1 MKNTLYY
8 GDNLDILRKY
18 IPDESVDLIYL
29 DPPFNSKI
37 NYNILFR
44 EPSGNASEAQI
55 TAFEDT
61 WHWTEEAART
71 YTEIMN
77 VAPAKVA
84 EAMSAFK
91 QIVGLNDMMAY
102 LTMMCARLL
111 ELRRVL
117 KSSGSIYLHCD
128 PTASHYL
135 KILLDT
141 VFGPQN
147 FRNEIIWKRTSAHS
161 GSKRWGPVHDVLL
174 FYGKSENIKWH
185 RTFQKYTSEYVDTFY
200 RLKDEQGRYQLGD
213 LTGAGKR
220 SGDSG
225 RPWRGID
232 PTDTGR
238 HWAVP
243 NKILQE
249 IYGEEIL
256 SKSVQEKLNVLD
268 EQGLIC
274 WPKRGKIPRFKRYFK
289 AEAGVPI
296 VDVITDINPI
306 SAHTA
311 ERLGYPTQKPE
322 SLIERILQ
330 ASSSEGDIVLDPF
343 CGCGTTISVAQR
355 LNRKWMGI
363 DVTHLAINLIKW
375 RLKNMFALEPKSDYL
390 VVGEPE
396 DFAGAR
402 ELFSQNRYQFQ
413 WWATSLINARPYGDK
428 KKGADT
434 GIDGY
439 LFFSDEEGEFK
450 KAIVQVKG
458 GKVDVKD
465 IRDLGHVVDRE
476 KAHIG
481 IFLTLESPTKPMQKE
496 ALQKGFYHSDF
507 FGNDY
512 PRIQILTVEDLFA
525 GKKPNVPNLPSTTAF
540 IKKAPVVS
548 LSETGELDLH

>member
-29 DPPFNSKI
+29 DPPFNSKAT
-37 NYNILFR
+37 YNILFK
-44 EPSGNASEAQI
+44 EPSGKASEAQI
-55 TAFEDT
+55 TAFDDT
-61 WHWTEEAART
+61 WHWTEDTART

-77 VAPAKVA
+77 TAPAKVA
-84 EAMSAFK
+84 ETMSAFK

-102 LTMMCARLL
+102 LTMMCVRLL
-111 ELRRVL
+111 ELKRVL
-117 KSSGSIYLHCD
+117 KPTGSIYLHCD
-128 PTASHYL
+128 PTVSHYL
-135 KILLDT
+135 KIMLD
-141 VFGPQN
+141 VILGGKN
-147 FRNEIIWKRTSAHS
+147 FRNEIIWLRTPSKSLMTKRL
-161 GSKRWGPVHDVLL
+161 PQNHDVILSYQKGEQAIWKVEETFKAYKL
-174 FYGKSENIKWH
+174 HDLDEKTDKKYCH
-185 RTFQKYTSEYVDTFY
+185 RDPDG
-200 RLKDEQGRYQLGD
+200 RRYQLD
-213 LTGAGKR
+213 NLINPNPDRPNLTYEFLGVTRVWRWTKERMQEAYEAGLVVQPSPGA
-220 SGDSG
+220 
-225 RPWRGID
+225 
-232 PTDTGR
+232 
-238 HWAVP
+238 V
-243 NKILQE
+243 
-249 IYGEEIL
+249 
-256 SKSVQEKLNVLD
+256 
-268 EQGLIC
+268 
-274 WPKRGKIPRFKRYFK
+274 PRFKRYLDEQRGK
-289 AEAGVPI
+289 PLG
-296 VDVITDINPI
+296 DVWTDIPPI
-306 SAHTA
+306 NSQAQ

-322 SLIERILQ
+322 TLLERIMS
-330 ASSSEGDIVLDPF
+330 ASSNEGDIVLDPF

-355 LNRKWMGI
+355 LNRKWVGI

-375 RLKNMFALEPKSDYL
+375 RLKNMFGLDPKSDYF

-396 DFAGAR
+396 DLAGAR

-413 WWATSLINARPYGDK
+413 WWATSLINARPYGEK

-465 IRDLGHVVDRE
+465 IRDLSHVVDRE

-525 GKKPNVPNLPSTTAF
+525 GKKPNVPNFPSTAAF